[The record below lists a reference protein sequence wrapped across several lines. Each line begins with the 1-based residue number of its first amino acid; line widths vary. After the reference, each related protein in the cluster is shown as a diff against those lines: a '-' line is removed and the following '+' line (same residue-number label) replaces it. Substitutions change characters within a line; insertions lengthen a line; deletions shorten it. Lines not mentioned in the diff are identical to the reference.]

1 MKKTITTNVCMALL
15 MLFAF
20 VAKSQVIFPLGS
32 TWKYLDNGTD
42 QGSAWK
48 ETAFD
53 DNAWQSGVG
62 EFGYSIGSVA
72 TTVSFGSD
80 QNNKYVATYFRKNF
94 NIADVNS
101 LEHVKMV
108 LKRDDGAVIYIN
120 GVEVLRSNM
129 PVGTITYTT
138 FSSSNN
144 QATETHIIPKT
155 AFVQGN
161 NVIAVS
167 VHQTNLT
174 SSDLWFDISLQNY
187 SNQFPLSLGNI
198 WKYLDNGSDQGT
210 VWQDASYDDAAWN
223 NGFAPL
229 GYVMTG
235 VAKTISFGPS
245 SSNKYRTSYF
255 RRKFDVTTTDLTNMD
270 SVLVTLNYDDGA
282 VIYLNNQEI
291 GRANMP
297 TGSITFTTLANSP
310 AVSHPNT
317 CGGSYTWYLPSTEKR
332 TTAKWWSSINRSSTI
347 FTGYNI
353 LSGKTTVF
361 PMVCV
366 KIPFIGCQCSGPYT
380 IGGTVLL
387 STETKSKPASAI
399 NYDDVPGSSLS
410 AHLEYYNTSAYPFYN
425 NSLAG
430 SAFAKND
437 PSLHAFAPTMSS
449 LDIRNPTTGQPVSD
463 FSRLD
468 NEQGGLNLLNK
479 SYDIKTNKLIQHAE
493 KRYGF
498 PHLSYPTNHYKVT
511 PYDAVYAIGTDNG
524 TYSDGITPKPNN
536 QLHVED
542 PQTMMGEYL
551 ANVEVAP
558 INLFLSNLTVG
569 ASASTFAG
577 YNGGYTAEFEA
588 RDKIIVGKTD
598 NIGNNIYSLYN
609 NLNYLTPN
617 GDFKVAIKSK
627 AILHSGDF
635 VEFLPGTE
643 IPIGA
648 ELEAYI
654 LPYSCKNLLAKI
666 NKNQNNNNADDE
678 PTATYNLPD
687 KGFDYEKPINK
698 TDKPITSFLLYPNPN
713 NGSFVYVNV
722 CEEQTSLLT
731 IYNISG
737 IVVYS
742 QQIYN
747 NTPSDLN
754 LDFLDNGLYIVKV
767 MNKNS
772 TDNFK
777 LTISK

>member
-1 MKKTITTNVCMALL
+1 MVGGYSAGGIATRLALANMEAKYKQGLGPHPNTKLWVSIETENLGANV
-15 MLFAF
+15 
-20 VAKSQVIFPLGS
+20 PLGLQ
-32 TWKYLDNGTD
+32 YLFNYQRDPLKLAVTANPGQRNSDIVNQLIAEISYRFNNNPTANQLTLFMASEKGGTHND
-42 QGSAWK
+42 RKQLLKDFASVPLNSMKGYPEFCRRVGVSQGS
-48 ETAFD
+48 
-53 DNAWQSGVG
+53 
-62 EFGYSIGSVA
+62 
-72 TTVSFGSD
+72 SFG
-80 QNNKYVATYFRKNF
+80 
-94 NIADVNS
+94 
-101 LEHVKMV
+101 VKTPH
-108 LKRDDGAVIYIN
+108 KFDYI
-120 GVEVLRSNM
+120 
-129 PVGTITYTT
+129 
-138 FSSSNN
+138 
-144 QATETHIIPKT
+144 
-155 AFVQGN
+155 
-161 NVIAVS
+161 
-167 VHQTNLT
+167 
-174 SSDLWFDISLQNY
+174 FDSKLQ
-187 SNQFPLSLGNI
+187 FGLGN
-198 WKYLDNGSDQGT
+198 ST
-210 VWQDASYDDAAWN
+210 
-223 NGFAPL
+223 
-229 GYVMTG
+229 
-235 VAKTISFGPS
+235 
-245 SSNKYRTSYF
+245 
-255 RRKFDVTTTDLTNMD
+255 
-270 SVLVTLNYDDGA
+270 
-282 VIYLNNQEI
+282 
-291 GRANMP
+291 
-297 TGSITFTTLANSP
+297 

-654 LPYSCKNLLAKI
+654 LPYSCKNFLAKI

-742 QQIYN
+742 Q
-747 NTPSDLN
+747 
-754 LDFLDNGLYIVKV
+754 
-767 MNKNS
+767 
-772 TDNFK
+772 
-777 LTISK
+777 